1 MKYKLTHT
9 LDHLLVG
16 TLLGIIIPI
25 FLYIWNL
32 QSLIWFSAICFS
44 MLLLA
49 WENSQRLRRKDENAK
64 WNWLGSLVDF
74 LVANLGYYGVLIF
87 DCVVLKLKF

>member
-1 MKYKLTHT
+1 
-9 LDHLLVG
+9 
-16 TLLGIIIPI
+16 
-25 FLYIWNL
+25 
-32 QSLIWFSAICFS
+32 

-64 WNWLGSLVDF
+64 WNWLGSLVDL